1 MLPGIAGN
9 AGFVSESGGGAG
21 GITFVASTSYES
33 AIGSGSDNVS
43 LPGTPLENDIV
54 LVACA
59 CDRIIVEGGDGG
71 IATAAGYTRI
81 GAMGGHVPGWH
92 YGYKMMGSTPDTT
105 VEILENASKRQATC
119 IMVFRGANTATPLDG
134 VAPAE
139 TTGST
144 NLPDGGSVTP
154 NTDGAEVVVV
164 GALDDQKEI
173 SPSAPTGY
181 SNLVSL
187 ATTDAAA
194 NANTT
199 TMMASRSIETA
210 AAEDPSAF
218 AGSQS
223 DDWVAVTIS
232 LRPA

>member
-9 AGFVSESGGGAG
+9 AGFVGENGGGAG
-21 GITFVASTSYES
+21 GITFVGSTSYES
-33 AIGSGSDNVS
+33 AIGSGSVNVS

-59 CDRIIVEGGDGG
+59 CDRIIVEGSDGG
-71 IATAAGYTRI
+71 IATAADYTRI

-92 YGYKMMGSTPDTT
+92 YGYKIMGNTPDIT
-105 VEILENASKRQATC
+105 VEILENASKKQATC
-119 IMVFRGANTATPLDG
+119 VMVFRGVDTTTPLDG
-134 VAPAE
+134 VTPAE

-164 GALDDQKEI
+164 GGLDDQKET

-194 NANTT
+194 NANVT
-199 TMMASRSIETA
+199 TMMASKNVETVA
-210 AAEDPSAF
+210 VEDPSAF
-218 AGSQS
+218 TGSQS